1 MFFFAGFADTCP
13 DEAVVACVAACVLP
27 LTVTYMLVDVLVNC
41 LSDAVTVIVALPGE
55 MPVIYT
61 VLPLHDAVATLV
73 LLEYALADA

>member
-1 MFFFAGFADTCP
+1 
-13 DEAVVACVAACVLP
+13 
-27 LTVTYMLVDVLVNC
+27 MLVDVLVNC

-55 MPVIYT
+55 IPVIYT